1 METPPPLPVVHPRTW
16 TAGHVL
22 VPLCTALC
30 LLPSVSTGVA
40 LLAGLCVALTVGN
53 PFAGKTRAL
62 TPRLLSLAVVGLGAG
77 MDLRTVLAAGRE
89 GLGYTVVGIAVC
101 LTLGVGLARLLGVPR
116 VTGLLI
122 SVGTAICGGS
132 AIAAVVPVLRPQEH
146 ETSVALGTVFLLN
159 AVALFVFPVVGHA
172 VGLTPHQF
180 GLWCAMAIHDTSSV
194 VGAALRYGPEALA
207 VATPVKL
214 ARALWILPLTVGL
227 AAWRRREG
235 HEVTGRVRRPWFIAG
250 FLGAAAVVTV
260 FPGLAPVGQGVAA
273 VARQLLVVT
282 LFLLGA
288 GLTRETLRAVGL
300 RPLAQAVALWLIMAG
315 LCLGAL
321 RLGWAA

>member
-1 METPPPLPVVHPRTW
+1 MPLG
-16 TAGHVL
+16 A
-22 VPLCTALC
+22 AAC
-30 LLPSVSTGVA
+30 LLPQVSTGAA
-40 LLAGLCVALTVGN
+40 LLAGLCVAMTVGN
-53 PFAGKTRAL
+53 PFAARTRGL

-77 MDLRTVLAAGRE
+77 MDLRTVLTAGRE
-89 GLGYTVVGIAVC
+89 GLGYTVVGIALC
-101 LTLGVGLARLLGVPR
+101 LAVGVGLARLLRVPR

-132 AIAAVVPVLRPQEH
+132 AIAAVVPVLRPKEH

-159 AVALFVFPVVGHA
+159 AVALFVFPAVGHA

-214 ARALWILPLTVGL
+214 ARALWILPLTLGL
-227 AAWRRREG
+227 AAWQRRKG
-235 HEVTGRVRRPWFIAG
+235 NAVTGKVRRPWFIAG
-250 FLGAAAVVTV
+250 FLGAAALVTV
-260 FPGLAPVGQGVAA
+260 FPSLAPVGQGVAA
-273 VARQLLVVT
+273 VARQVLVVT

-288 GLTRETLRAVGL
+288 GLTRDTLRAVGL
-300 RPLAQAVALWLIMAG
+300 RPLAQAVLLWLLMAG
-315 LCLGAL
+315 LCLGGL
-321 RLGWAA
+321 LLGWVS